1 MDQSGD
7 GNDGVEAL
15 MLETLRSRLTASGD
29 LSKIKS
35 ELRAMILNDLRD
47 GVKTPM
53 NSQGTNF
60 GSPTN
65 VANHL
70 VMEYLEWIGFQ
81 YTLDMFST
89 ESGCVGGASREI
101 VKTTVGNAI
110 EGDKELPLLLSL
122 AMDLLKKNEEE
133 KNEK

>member
-7 GNDGVEAL
+7 GNNGVEAL

-35 ELRAMILNDLRD
+35 ELRAMIYNDLRD
-47 GVKTPM
+47 GEKGPM
-53 NSQGTNF
+53 NTQRSDLK
-60 GSPTN
+60 SPTS

-70 VMEYLEWIGFQ
+70 VIEYLEWMGFM
-81 YTLDMFST
+81 LSADMFST

-101 VKTTVGNAI
+101 VETKVGMKAG
-110 EGDKELPLLLSL
+110 ECDKEFPLLLSL
-122 AMDLLKKNEEE
+122 AINML
-133 KNEK
+133 NEKDQK